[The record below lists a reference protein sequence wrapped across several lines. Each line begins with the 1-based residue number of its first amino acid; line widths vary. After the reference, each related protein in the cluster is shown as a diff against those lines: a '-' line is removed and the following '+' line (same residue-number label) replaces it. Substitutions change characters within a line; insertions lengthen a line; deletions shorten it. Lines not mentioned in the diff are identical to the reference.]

1 VGQRLHSNARGGI
14 SRMKKL
20 FELDADLRQKRS
32 AIVGFLE
39 MAEQDLEKAQEQD
52 NQESAVTYTFLVT
65 EYQQMLE
72 EFDDYYGIQTV

>member
-1 VGQRLHSNARGGI
+1 
-14 SRMKKL
+14 MKKL
-20 FELDADLRQKRS
+20 LELDADLRKKRS

>member
-1 VGQRLHSNARGGI
+1 MI
-14 SRMKKL
+14 KL
-20 FELDADLRQKRS
+20 LELDADLRQKRS
-32 AIVGFLE
+32 VIVGFLE

>member
-1 VGQRLHSNARGGI
+1 
-14 SRMKKL
+14 MKKL

>member
-1 VGQRLHSNARGGI
+1 
-14 SRMKKL
+14 MKKL
-20 FELDADLRQKRS
+20 LELDADLRKKRS

-72 EFDDYYGIQTV
+72 EFDEYYGLNA

>member
-1 VGQRLHSNARGGI
+1 MI
-14 SRMKKL
+14 KL
-20 FELDADLRQKRS
+20 LELDADLRQKRS